1 MSRNLASLIV
11 VTALLVSLLAG
22 CAGGAPPPAPS
33 PTPTPTTPATKPPT
47 TPATTPTAAPWQWP
61 KTINIISSGGVGLA
75 AAVAWAAIMDKDTGM
90 AIRVVDESNV
100 LLRFKWVRDGSY
112 FMGAYSAD
120 NADSQMRADEGY
132 ATRDNGPYEM
142 RIVYVRSQI
151 DSGYIVRGDSN
162 IKTPYDLKKGVRIA
176 LTTADP
182 IGKATFNGLL
192 AWANLKEED
201 AVWVGA
207 GSYAKKIAAVV
218 NGQADIT
225 QAFTTSTDTFKAA
238 SSPHGIRYLDL
249 PYDTDPE
256 GAKRYLAIDPITD
269 FGVMTTG
276 VKEAHGVRSKA
287 GIAMY
292 CARADADPA
301 LVYNVVK
308 WLDKNWDK
316 YKDKHEWLLK
326 QNMDV
331 FMQGLSRWFI
341 PVHDGAIKY
350 LKEIGKWTPAHDA
363 RQKVNQALL
372 TQWVKAYPEAIAKA
386 DAAKIDINPDNPA
399 WVKLWH
405 DYQKE
410 KGLKRFQMFLGI

>member
-1 MSRNLASLIV
+1 MHV
-11 VTALLVSLLAG
+11 
-22 CAGGAPPPAPS
+22 
-33 PTPTPTTPATKPPT
+33 
-47 TPATTPTAAPWQWP
+47 
-61 KTINIISSGGVGLA
+61 ISSGGVGLA

-90 AIRVVDESNV
+90 AVRVVDESNV
-100 LLRFKWVRDGSY
+100 LLRFKWVRDGTY

-132 ATRDNGPYEM
+132 GTRDNGPYEM

-162 IKTPYDLKKGVRIA
+162 IKTPYDIKKGVRIA

-201 AVWVGA
+201 AVWVNA
-207 GSYAKKIAAVV
+207 GSYAKKIEAVV

-238 SSPHGIRYLDL
+238 SAPKGIRYVEL

-256 GAKRYLAIDPITD
+256 GAKRYLAQDPITD
-269 FGVMTTG
+269 FGVMSTG
-276 VKEAHGVRSKA
+276 VKEAQGVRSKA

-292 CARADADPA
+292 CARADADPE
-301 LVYNVVK
+301 LVYNTIK
-308 WLDKNWDK
+308 WLDQNWNK
-316 YKDKHEWLLK
+316 YKDKHEWLQK

-331 FMQGLSRWFI
+331 FLQGLSRWFI

-350 LKEIGKWTPAHDA
+350 LKETGKWTPAHEA
-363 RQKVNQALL
+363 RQKVNTETL
-372 TQWVKAYPEAIAKA
+372 TKWVKAYPEAIAKA
-386 DAAKIDINPDNPA
+386 DAAKIEIHPDNPA
-399 WVKLWH
+399 WVKLWQ

-410 KGLKRFQMFLGI
+410 KGLKRFQMFLGL